1 MKWIKYLLDSIL
13 QQPPFWKIVCNTPLI
28 LCRICYSVTF
38 LTDDRKTNSEKKCG
52 KQILKKK
59 FWQKFLE
66 QTNSEKG
73 FCQGYWRCPG
83 HCNAGMHL
91 LGARVQ
97 SQSRCWD
104 LGVPLNLYCWMNF
117 QHFWICMRY
126 LQIKIPA
133 STQFA
138 KSVVECVIITS
149 CGRREADEGGSSS
162 HLLPPISCF

>member
-13 QQPPFWKIVCNTPLI
+13 QQPPFWKIVRSTPLI
-28 LCRICYSVTF
+28 LEYAILSHFWQMT
-38 LTDDRKTNSEKKCG
+38 G
-52 KQILKKK
+52 KPILKKNSEDIFFTTNQRNK
-59 FWQKFLE
+59 FWKRGFA
-66 QTNSEKG
+66 KG
-73 FCQGYWRCPG
+73 IEDV
-83 HCNAGMHL
+83 L
-91 LGARVQ
+91 VTARVQ

-104 LGVPLNLYCWMNF
+104 LGVPLNLYCWMDF

-162 HLLPPISCF
+162 HLVPPISCFQPPPPTTSLLLKS